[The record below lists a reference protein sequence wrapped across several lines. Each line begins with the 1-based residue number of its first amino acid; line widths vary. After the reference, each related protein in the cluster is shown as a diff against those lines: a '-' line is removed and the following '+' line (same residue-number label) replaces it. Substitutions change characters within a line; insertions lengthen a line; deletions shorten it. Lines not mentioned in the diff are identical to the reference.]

1 MRASADLDQR
11 VRLTTHASRAW
22 TRSSPGEIRSGASL
36 AFANVV
42 VFRAPP
48 VDAYTVPFDITHT
61 SDRFLT
67 FPEASTVLPPTR
79 VTGPELI
86 TVPLM
91 SESPDSEKPDST
103 RETRAS
109 SAGTQRGSDAGF
121 DGAAWG

>member
-1 MRASADLDQR
+1 MSPEDLDQR

-36 AFANVV
+36 AFVNEV

-48 VDAYTVPFDITHT
+48 VDAYTVPFEITHT

-67 FPEASTVLPPTR
+67 FPEPSTVVPPTK
-79 VTGPELI
+79 VTGPEVI

-91 SESPDSEKPDST
+91 SDSPDSEKPDCTWETST
-103 RETRAS
+103 S
-109 SAGTQRGSDAGF
+109 SAGTQRESDAGF